1 MLEKLAVHHLLW
13 IKMLVNL
20 GCKVEDAKDLV
31 QDMYIRLDRLVK
43 DPQKMMYGDE
53 VNRYYVWTTLR
64 NMYFSKLKKDRAS
77 IFYELR
83 DSDESEIDD
92 YDTLED
98 DAFRSITDK
107 IDNITSKWS
116 IYDKKLFELY
126 FIKGLSLRAI
136 AKGSKIG
143 LTSIHTSI
151 LNYKQI
157 LRENLSEDLIDYF
170 NQDFDKKKLPLM
182 LGMINAIVND
192 KKLELDWQY
201 FN

>member
-1 MLEKLAVHHLLW
+1 MLEKLAKHHDLW

-20 GCKVEDAKDLV
+20 GCNVEDAKDLV
-31 QDMYIRLDRLVK
+31 QDMYIRLHRLVK
-43 DPQKMMYGDE
+43 DPQKMMYGDD

-64 NMYFSKLKKDRAS
+64 NMYFSKLKRDRAS
-77 IFYELR
+77 IFYELW
-83 DSDESEIDD
+83 DSDEGENSEYNMSEDEAFTKITEQVDD
-92 YDTLED
+92 
-98 DAFRSITDK
+98 
-107 IDNITSKWS
+107 ITSNWT

-157 LRENLSEDLIDYF
+157 LRDNLSEDLIDYF
-170 NQDFDKKKLPLM
+170 NQDFDK
-182 LGMINAIVND
+182 I
-192 KKLELDWQY
+192 
-201 FN
+201 

>member
-1 MLEKLAVHHLLW
+1 MLEKLAKHHDLW

-20 GCKVEDAKDLV
+20 GCNVEDAKDLV
-31 QDMYIRLDRLVK
+31 QDMYIRLHRLVK
-43 DPQKMMYGDE
+43 DPQKMMYGDD

-64 NMYFSKLKKDRAS
+64 NMYFSKLKRDRAS
-77 IFYELR
+77 IFYELW
-83 DSDESEIDD
+83 DSDEGESSEYNMSEDEAFTKITEQIDD
-92 YDTLED
+92 
-98 DAFRSITDK
+98 
-107 IDNITSKWS
+107 ITSNWT

-157 LRENLSEDLIDYF
+157 LRDNLSEDLIDYF
-170 NQDFDKKKLPLM
+170 NQDFDK
-182 LGMINAIVND
+182 I
-192 KKLELDWQY
+192 
-201 FN
+201 

>member
-92 YDTLED
+92 YDALED

-170 NQDFDKKKLPLM
+170 NQDFDK
-182 LGMINAIVND
+182 IH
-192 KKLELDWQY
+192 
-201 FN
+201 

>member
-107 IDNITSKWS
+107 IDNITSKWT
-116 IYDKKLFELY
+116 IYDKRLFELY

-170 NQDFDKKKLPLM
+170 NQDFDK
-182 LGMINAIVND
+182 I
-192 KKLELDWQY
+192 Y
-201 FN
+201 

>member
-1 MLEKLAVHHLLW
+1 MLEKLAKHHDLW

-20 GCKVEDAKDLV
+20 GCNVEDAKDLV
-31 QDMYIRLDRLVK
+31 QDMYIRLHRLVK
-43 DPQKMMYGDE
+43 DPQKMMYGDD

-64 NMYFSKLKKDRAS
+64 NMYFSKLKRDRAS
-77 IFYELR
+77 IFYELW
-83 DSDESEIDD
+83 DSDEGENMEYNMSEDEAFTKITEQVDD
-92 YDTLED
+92 
-98 DAFRSITDK
+98 
-107 IDNITSKWS
+107 ITSNWT

-157 LRENLSEDLIDYF
+157 LRDNLSEDLIDYF
-170 NQDFDKKKLPLM
+170 NQDFDK
-182 LGMINAIVND
+182 I
-192 KKLELDWQY
+192 
-201 FN
+201 

>member
-20 GCKVEDAKDLV
+20 GCKVEDAQDLV

-43 DPQKMMYGDE
+43 DPSKMMYGDE

-170 NQDFDKKKLPLM
+170 NQDFDK
-182 LGMINAIVND
+182 I
-192 KKLELDWQY
+192 Y
-201 FN
+201 

>member
-1 MLEKLAVHHLLW
+1 MLEKLAKHHDLW

-20 GCKVEDAKDLV
+20 GCNVEDAKDLV
-31 QDMYIRLDRLVK
+31 QDMYIRLHRLVK
-43 DPQKMMYGDE
+43 DPQKMMYGDD

-64 NMYFSKLKKDRAS
+64 NMYFSKLKRDRAS
-77 IFYELR
+77 IFYELW
-83 DSDESEIDD
+83 DSDEGENSEYNISEDEAFTKITEQIDD
-92 YDTLED
+92 
-98 DAFRSITDK
+98 
-107 IDNITSKWS
+107 ITSNWT

-157 LRENLSEDLIDYF
+157 LRDNLSEDLIDYF
-170 NQDFDKKKLPLM
+170 NQDFDK
-182 LGMINAIVND
+182 I
-192 KKLELDWQY
+192 
-201 FN
+201 

>member
-43 DPQKMMYGDE
+43 DPSKMMYGDD

-107 IDNITSKWS
+107 IDNITSKWT
-116 IYDKKLFELY
+116 IYDKRLFELY
-126 FIKGLSLRAI
+126 FIEGLSLRAI
-136 AKGSKIG
+136 SKGSKIG

-157 LRENLSEDLIDYF
+157 LRDNLSEDLIDYF
-170 NQDFDKKKLPLM
+170 NQDFDK
-182 LGMINAIVND
+182 I
-192 KKLELDWQY
+192 Y
-201 FN
+201 

>member
-64 NMYFSKLKKDRAS
+64 NMYFSKLKKDRVS

-107 IDNITSKWS
+107 IDNITSKWT
-116 IYDKKLFELY
+116 IYDKRLFELY
-126 FIKGLSLRAI
+126 FIEGLSLRAI
-136 AKGSKIG
+136 SKGSKIG

-157 LRENLSEDLIDYF
+157 LRDNLSEDLIDYF
-170 NQDFDKKKLPLM
+170 NQDFDK
-182 LGMINAIVND
+182 I
-192 KKLELDWQY
+192 Y
-201 FN
+201 

>member
-107 IDNITSKWS
+107 IDNITSKWT
-116 IYDKKLFELY
+116 IYDKRLFELY
-126 FIKGLSLRAI
+126 FIEGLSLRAI
-136 AKGSKIG
+136 SKGSKIG

-170 NQDFDKKKLPLM
+170 NQDFDK
-182 LGMINAIVND
+182 I
-192 KKLELDWQY
+192 Y
-201 FN
+201 

>member
-20 GCKVEDAKDLV
+20 GCKVEDAQDLV

-43 DPQKMMYGDE
+43 DPSKMMYGDD

-107 IDNITSKWS
+107 IDNITSKWT
-116 IYDKKLFELY
+116 IYDKRLFELY
-126 FIKGLSLRAI
+126 FIEGLSLRAI
-136 AKGSKIG
+136 SKGSKIG

-157 LRENLSEDLIDYF
+157 LRDNLSEDLIDYF
-170 NQDFDKKKLPLM
+170 NQDFDK
-182 LGMINAIVND
+182 I
-192 KKLELDWQY
+192 Y
-201 FN
+201 

>member
-1 MLEKLAVHHLLW
+1 MLEKLAQHHLLW

-20 GCKVEDAKDLV
+20 GCKLEDAQDIV
-31 QDMYIRLDRLVK
+31 QDMYLRLHRLVK
-43 DPQKMMYGDE
+43 DPNKMMYGDD

-83 DSDESEIDD
+83 DSDESEVND

-98 DAFRSITDK
+98 EAFSKITDR
-107 IDNITSKWS
+107 IDTITSNWS

-136 AKGSKIG
+136 SKGSKIG
-143 LTSIHTSI
+143 LTSIHTSV
-151 LNYKQI
+151 LKYKKI
-157 LRENLSEDLIDYF
+157 LRENLSEDLMDYF
-170 NQDFDKKKLPLM
+170 NQDFNK
-182 LGMINAIVND
+182 I
-192 KKLELDWQY
+192 
-201 FN
+201 

>member
-1 MLEKLAVHHLLW
+1 
-13 IKMLVNL
+13 MLVNL

-92 YDTLED
+92 YDALED

-170 NQDFDKKKLPLM
+170 NQDFDK
-182 LGMINAIVND
+182 I
-192 KKLELDWQY
+192 Y
-201 FN
+201 

>member
-1 MLEKLAVHHLLW
+1 MLEKLAQHHLLW

-20 GCKVEDAKDLV
+20 GCKLEDAQDIV
-31 QDMYIRLDRLVK
+31 QDMYLRLHRLVK
-43 DPQKMMYGDE
+43 DPNKMMYGDD

-83 DSDESEIDD
+83 DSDESEAND

-98 DAFRSITDK
+98 EAFSKITDR
-107 IDNITSKWS
+107 IDTITSNWS

-136 AKGSKIG
+136 SKGSKIG
-143 LTSIHTSI
+143 LTSR
-151 LNYKQI
+151 Q
-157 LRENLSEDLIDYF
+157 
-170 NQDFDKKKLPLM
+170 
-182 LGMINAIVND
+182 
-192 KKLELDWQY
+192 
-201 FN
+201 